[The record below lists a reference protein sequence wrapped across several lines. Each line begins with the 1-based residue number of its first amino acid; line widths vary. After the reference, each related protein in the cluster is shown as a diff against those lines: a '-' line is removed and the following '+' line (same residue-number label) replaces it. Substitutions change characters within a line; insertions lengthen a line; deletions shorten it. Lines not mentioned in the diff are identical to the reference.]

1 MIVSIRKYE
10 RVYTVALHM
19 QTEST
24 IFLIGDILKK
34 QLNNDTRNSITNFEN
49 FEKMKFSKFFAFFLR
64 ELSPQSQL
72 LALFDSP

>member
-1 MIVSIRKYE
+1 
-10 RVYTVALHM
+10 M
-19 QTEST
+19 QIESP
-24 IFLIGDILKK
+24 IFLIEDILKK